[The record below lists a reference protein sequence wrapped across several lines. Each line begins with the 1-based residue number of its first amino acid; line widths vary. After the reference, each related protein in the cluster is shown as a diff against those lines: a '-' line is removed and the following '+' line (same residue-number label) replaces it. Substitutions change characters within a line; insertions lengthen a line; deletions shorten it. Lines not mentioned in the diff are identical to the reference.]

1 MQLSGTGVTLRN
13 AEVMGNGDSGI
24 NILPFP
30 FYDEI
35 TEDPTKL
42 GPNNARNTEIS
53 LEGQISSYNNGKNG
67 IE

>member
-1 MQLSGTGVTLRN
+1 MQRLV
-13 AEVMGNGDSGI
+13 EMV
-24 NILPFP
+24 ILALTSFRFP
-30 FYDEI
+30 YNEI